1 MFQGLVQEVRP
12 RQLYMPAPYRF
23 RESLSIFQFRVTSE
37 LERLTGTFSASAVCR
52 QIHDMPDSGLG
63 SRRDVEPKRLKWLN
77 GGLVHVN
84 KTCCAVSRL
93 IRAIAAA

>member
-12 RQLYMPAPYRF
+12 RQLDVPAPHRL
-23 RESLSIFQFRVTSE
+23 REPLSIFQFRVTSE
-37 LERLTGTFSASAVCR
+37 LERLARARSASAIFR
-52 QIHDMPDSGLG
+52 QVHDMPDSGLG
-63 SRRDVEPKRLKWLN
+63 SRRDVESKRLEWLN